1 MKKNEKFA
9 IPSEV
14 MWVLAMLLMPMAIT
28 LCTKANLG
36 MSMIAAPTYIVSEK
50 TVLSY
55 GQAEYIF
62 QAIVLGV
69 MCLLSGRFKWSYL
82 TSFLTA
88 LIYGTILDFYIW
100 LMRDVEVTALWGRIL
115 LLVAGMI
122 LTSFAVACFMHTY
135 LAPCAYDYL
144 VREVVEVRGFDLRK
158 FKLANDFTYLILSV
172 ALTLIL
178 YRGFVGVYWGTLLM
192 AVCNGHIIAFFS
204 KQMDK
209 RFTIKPKFEKINKVL
224 S

>member
-1 MKKNEKFA
+1 MKAKIKVS
-9 IPSEV
+9 SEL
-14 MWVLAMLLMPMAIT
+14 MWVLGMLIMPFAIT

-62 QAIVLGV
+62 QAIVLLI
-69 MCLLSGRFKWSYL
+69 MCAMVRKFKLIYL
-82 TSFLTA
+82 TSFATA
-88 LIYGTILDFYIW
+88 IIYGTILDGYIW
-100 LMRDVEVTALWGRIL
+100 LMRDVEVSAMWLRIVFFIL
-115 LLVAGMI
+115 GMV

-144 VREVVEVRGFDLRK
+144 VREVVQVRKFDLRK
-158 FKLANDFTYLILSV
+158 FKILNDSAYMVLAL

-178 YRGFVGVYWGTLLM
+178 FRGFVGVSFGTLVMVAL
-192 AVCNGHIIAFFS
+192 NGNIISFFS
-204 KQMDK
+204 KWMDK
-209 RFTIKPKFEKINKVL
+209 HCEVKTHFPKLEKIF
-224 S
+224 